1 MEDRL
6 EGGIGKRSDWRE
18 GWQLG
23 GYGNTQVEDDEGSDQ
38 WQWEWEWA
46 WRGGNNSEIFWKQH
60 PEDLVTD

>member
-38 WQWEWEWA
+38 WQWEWG

-60 PEDLVTD
+60 PQDLVTD